1 MSWYTNNRS
10 SEVRST
16 ATISSLIG
24 LASFI
29 RPHAG
34 LALAA
39 VAALVFTASI
49 SLILPMIV
57 REFVD
62 SFSEAP
68 LEELDQNYIKA
79 IAIAVIFGLGTA
91 TRYVLVTR
99 LGEVVVADIRKKVFA
114 NVIGMSPDFFEH
126 IMTGEVVSRLNTDTT
141 LVLAVISSSISVAL
155 RNVLILFGG
164 IALMMVTS
172 TKLTLMVLV
181 IVPVIVFPTFI
192 LSRKLRHLSRD
203 NQDRIAEGSGNIS
216 ETLLNV
222 RAVQANTHE
231 NSSKLQFFSISDAY
245 LKSAYKRINIR
256 SILTLV
262 VISLVFTGIATVIW
276 IGARDARTGLISSG
290 ELVQFVIYAI
300 LVAGSVSALSEIWG
314 ELLRAAGA
322 TDRLVELLHTR
333 DTISD
338 PVEPVVLQRPV
349 RGKIEFQNIS
359 FRYPR
364 RKETAALAGMSFTV
378 NPGETVAIVGPSGAG
393 KSTIFQ
399 LLLRFYDPLS
409 GLILIDDVDI
419 RDLQRSEYRE
429 HIALVPQEPAIFANT
444 ARENIRFGRP
454 GASDREVEEA
464 ARIGAAHTFLSEMPD
479 GYDTFVG
486 EQGIMLSGGQRQRI
500 ALSRAILRS
509 SPILLLDEATSSL
522 DAESER
528 AVQIAVQKLSQ
539 QCTTLIIAHRLAT
552 VKNANRILVIDNGMI
567 VAEGCHTDLITTDG
581 LYARL
586 AQLQFID
593 V

>member
-68 LEELDQNYIKA
+68 LEELNQNYIKA
-79 IAIAVIFGLGTA
+79 IAIAAIFGLGTA

-338 PVEPVVLQRPV
+338 PIEPVVLQRPV

-409 GLILIDDVDI
+409 GSILIDDVDI

-429 HIALVPQEPAIFANT
+429 HIALVPQESAIFANT

-552 VKNANRILVIDNGMI
+552 VKNANRILVIDKGMI
-567 VAEGCHTDLITTDG
+567 VAEGCHNDLITTDG

>member
-79 IAIAVIFGLGTA
+79 IAIAAIFGLGTA

-338 PVEPVVLQRPV
+338 PIEPVVLQRPV

-409 GLILIDDVDI
+409 GSILIDDVDI

-429 HIALVPQEPAIFANT
+429 HIALVPQESAIFANT

-567 VAEGCHTDLITTDG
+567 VAEGCHNDLITTDG

>member
-79 IAIAVIFGLGTA
+79 IAIAAIFGLGTA

-141 LVLAVISSSISVAL
+141 LVLAVISSSVSVAL

-338 PVEPVVLQRPV
+338 PAEPVVLQRPV
-349 RGKIEFQNIS
+349 RGKIEFRNIS

-409 GLILIDDVDI
+409 GSILIDDVDI

-429 HIALVPQEPAIFANT
+429 YIALVPQEPAIFANT

>member
-409 GLILIDDVDI
+409 GSILIDDVDI

-567 VAEGCHTDLITTDG
+567 VAEGCHNDLITTDG

>member
-1 MSWYTNNRS
+1 
-10 SEVRST
+10 
-16 ATISSLIG
+16 
-24 LASFI
+24 
-29 RPHAG
+29 
-34 LALAA
+34 
-39 VAALVFTASI
+39 
-49 SLILPMIV
+49 MIV